1 MRGRLL
7 LLALVANAAA
17 CAGQA
22 APSPAITLDTSV
34 SAGGAVTVSGVPPE
48 ILQSLTRS
56 QLSQDAWAAILRV
69 SVATTS
75 DSAASGDPP
84 PAILGTYT
92 IERDAIRFV
101 PAFPFDPGR
110 HYDVVYDSA
119 AVPGSNGGNHT
130 RVAARVSLP
139 ADRREPST
147 FVTRVYPTAQVLPEN
162 QLRLYV
168 HFSAPMGLR
177 GGADQVAIFDEAGRE
192 VVDPFLPLDTE
203 FWNGDRTRYTLFLDP
218 GRVKRGILPNQEM
231 GRALVPGRRYTLV
244 VKDGWRDAHGLPLK
258 GDFRMEFRV
267 GPAIERPLSMKDW
280 KIEPP
285 AAGTRTP
292 LVVTFPASLDH
303 GLLLRAMGIARDGA
317 MLDGE
322 IGIERGETRWTFTP
336 REPWTAGGYE
346 LVALSF
352 LEDLAGNRI
361 GRAFEVDEFSRT
373 DAGGAPSRFTR
384 PFTVGSR

>member
-7 LLALVANAAA
+7 LLALLANVAA

-22 APSPAITLDTSV
+22 ARPPAITLNTSV
-34 SAGGAVTVSGVPPE
+34 SGGGAVDVIGVPADT
-48 ILQSLTRS
+48 LQALKRAE
-56 QLSQDAWAAILRV
+56 LSQEAWTAILRV
-69 SVATTS
+69 SVRPS
-75 DSAASGDPP
+75 GNAASSEAQ
-84 PAILGTYT
+84 PAILGKYA
-92 IERDAIRFV
+92 IEGDTIRFV

-110 HYDVVYDSA
+110 QYDVVFDSA
-119 AVPGSNGGNHT
+119 AAPGSDGDDRT
-130 RVAARVSLP
+130 RIADTLSLP

-147 FVTRVYPTAQVLPEN
+147 VVTQIYPTARVLPEN

-168 HFSAPMGLR
+168 HFSGPMGFR
-177 GGADQVAIFDEAGRE
+177 GGVDQVALVDDAGRE

-231 GRALVPGRRYTLV
+231 GRALVPGRRYTLI

-258 GDFRMEFRV
+258 SEFRQEFRV
-267 GPAIERPLSMKDW
+267 GPAIERPLTMKSWTIDV
-280 KIEPP
+280 P
-285 AAGTRTP
+285 AGGTRAP
-292 LVVTFPASLDH
+292 LTVTFPEALDH
-303 GLLLRAMGIARDGA
+303 GLLLRAMGVARGGS
-317 MLDGE
+317 MIDGE
-322 IGIERGETRWTFTP
+322 IGVERGETRWIFTP
-336 REPWTAGGYE
+336 REPWQPGDHE

-373 DAGGAPSRFTR
+373 DPSGEPARFR
-384 PFTVGSR
+384 RAFTVPAR